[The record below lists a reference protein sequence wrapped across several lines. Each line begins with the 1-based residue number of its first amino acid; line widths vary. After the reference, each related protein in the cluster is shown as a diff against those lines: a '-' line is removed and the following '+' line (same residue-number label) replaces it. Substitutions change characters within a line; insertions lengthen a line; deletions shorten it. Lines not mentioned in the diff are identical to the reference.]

1 MCSLSPM
8 LQSSKQ
14 ASTSGAT
21 ASKFSTADSVPAVS
35 AVAFL
40 TAYSNINAFN
50 ASEKARFV
58 KILETNAY
66 IKTNAITNVTID
78 KVIMGS
84 INVAHTFAFTAADST
99 AAVAGQSSLAEVLKS
114 GDAAS
119 IFGTSFGPV
128 TVSNVTQQ
136 NTTNPTSE
144 DLDGDFDI
152 QDHFGPNPQ
161 ADDMMR
167 ELEQEE
173 VDGPWTE
180 PRVRSARW
188 FALRKDQAIYEGATL
203 TVRQACFLFLD
214 LKRKCRIRDVAL
226 DMLMRVLADV
236 VLPQRNILPSSLY
249 MVERVLQSRPPDSL
263 CYHACPNDDFVWPQL
278 KRSRWSDHTDDHCPE
293 CGSSRFQIETAAG
306 TPCLLPMK
314 EIWYFGAD
322 NMIRSLFSDPIWAA
336 GRSQPEDEQPW
347 QFVWWNHV
355 PKHQC

>member
-1 MCSLSPM
+1 MRIADSCSSAIPQTAFCNAVGTAAGTCKAVVGAGQKCTAGSDACVWGAQCVGAKSDGTASGVCTPIVQAKQS
-8 LQSSKQ
+8 QSSKQ

-136 NTTNPTSE
+136 NTTNPTIS
-144 DLDGDFDI
+144 GAGAVF
-152 QDHFGPNPQ
+152 
-161 ADDMMR
+161 AT
-167 ELEQEE
+167 
-173 VDGPWTE
+173 WT
-180 PRVRSARW
+180 VVLA
-188 FALRKDQAIYEGATL
+188 AMLTL
-203 TVRQACFLFLD
+203 TAFTV
-214 LKRKCRIRDVAL
+214 
-226 DMLMRVLADV
+226 
-236 VLPQRNILPSSLY
+236 
-249 MVERVLQSRPPDSL
+249 
-263 CYHACPNDDFVWPQL
+263 
-278 KRSRWSDHTDDHCPE
+278 
-293 CGSSRFQIETAAG
+293 
-306 TPCLLPMK
+306 
-314 EIWYFGAD
+314 
-322 NMIRSLFSDPIWAA
+322 
-336 GRSQPEDEQPW
+336 
-347 QFVWWNHV
+347 
-355 PKHQC
+355 